1 MVKKKDSKSQKN
13 AEDKKKAKPKVNP
26 DLEGFDI
33 KIDSFGEIS
42 STYDIDKINEFLNR
56 QVDDKKLR
64 DRDDLESLKGREKKK
79 EEEEVDDDYNKLDE
93 ED

>member
-1 MVKKKDSKSQKN
+1 MKKKDNKGKKKG
-13 AEDKKKAKPKVNP
+13 EDKKKAKPKVNP

-64 DRDDLESLKGREKKK
+64 DRDDLDDLKGRDKNRKPEEDDINFD
-79 EEEEVDDDYNKLDE
+79 EEE
-93 ED
+93 

>member
-1 MVKKKDSKSQKN
+1 MKKKDNKSQKK
-13 AEDKKKAKPKVNP
+13 AADKKKARPKVNP

-64 DRDDLESLKGREKKK
+64 DRDDLEDLKGRKKDTSEEDTLFD
-79 EEEEVDDDYNKLDE
+79 EEE
-93 ED
+93 